1 MSLLNHGNFPLCVV
15 FPKEEYTFWRG
26 KKNKQ
31 TPQIPSKF
39 AGCSPCTARCNTYF
53 SVWPTS
59 PAGKAASFRPY
70 LDSQATAG
78 LEELIIR
85 LYQAAGVHL
94 IIWHEEGWKPFFSS
108 GK

>member
-1 MSLLNHGNFPLCVV
+1 METCLCLTM
-15 FPKEEYTFWRG
+15 ETFHYMYYFL
-26 KKNKQ
+26 KKNTLFGEGKQ
-31 TPQIPSKF
+31 TSQFPSKF

-53 SVWPTS
+53 SVWTTS

-78 LEELIIR
+78 LKEFIIR